1 MSDSHDLIPSRF
13 DIERRM
19 FDKKCTP
26 RWFSAMG
33 SRILLRTFPT
43 KREAEDHLAEILPG
57 SRQRRQTVVPVT
69 ITLDHYAE
77 RWLHLIASTVKPRT
91 ITSYAGMLRLHLLPV
106 FGRLAGAISR

>member
-1 MSDSHDLIPSRF
+1 MACITK
-13 DIERRM
+13 RRGKWVV
-19 FDKKCTP
+19 DYRDGGGVR
-26 RWFSAMG
+26 RW
-33 SRILLRTFPT
+33 RTFAT
-43 KREAEDHLAEILPG
+43 KREAEDHLAEIIPG